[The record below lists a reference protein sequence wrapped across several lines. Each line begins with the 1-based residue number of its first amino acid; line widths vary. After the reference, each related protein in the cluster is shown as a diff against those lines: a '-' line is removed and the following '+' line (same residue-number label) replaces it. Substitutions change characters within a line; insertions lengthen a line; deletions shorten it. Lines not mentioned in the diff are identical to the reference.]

1 MCACNEHPAPIR
13 PEDSPVTDPMSPVF
27 EHERD
32 ITRRTFIGES
42 ARGLGRFALASLLMP
57 GLFSHNA
64 HAATMGMSP
73 VDLPHFA
80 PRAKRVIY
88 LFQSGGP
95 SHVDLFD
102 YKPVMRDLHTSEL
115 PGHIRGDQRLTGM
128 TANQTQY
135 PVVAPF
141 WGMKQCGEHRT
152 WISDLLPYTQRI
164 ADDIC
169 IVKSMHTEAIN
180 HDPAI
185 TFINTG
191 SQQIGHASL
200 GAWLS
205 YGLGSENENF
215 PAYVV
220 LLSQGT
226 GKNPGQPIFSRLWGS
241 GYLPSNHQGVM
252 LRPGVNPVLYLAD
265 PPGVTRAQRRKML
278 DDLAELNQQRAADI
292 GDPETLARIEAYEM
306 AYRMQSSVPD
316 LTDLSDEPESTFDL
330 YGQEARKPGSYAAN
344 CLLSRRLIERGVR
357 FVQLFHRGW
366 DQHIAIQSQLPAQC
380 KDVDQASAA
389 LVTDLK
395 QRGLL
400 DETLVVWGG
409 EFGRTVYSQGAIGHP
424 SSGRDHHGRCFSVWL
439 AGGGI
444 KPGME
449 YGVTDDFSYNI
460 VENPVHIR
468 DLNATLLHC
477 LGIDHERFIYPFR
490 GLDQKPTGVEEAHV
504 VSGILG

>member
-1 MCACNEHPAPIR
+1 MCACDEHLAPIR
-13 PEDSPVTDPMSPVF
+13 PEASPVTDPASPVF
-27 EHERD
+27 EHEKLL
-32 ITRRTFIGES
+32 TRRTFIGAS
-42 ARGLGRFALASLLMP
+42 ARGLGRYALAALLVP
-57 GLFSHNA
+57 GLFDGGGP
-64 HAATMGMSP
+64 AAVRPDGPTG
-73 VDLPHFA
+73 LPHFA
-80 PRAKRVIY
+80 PKAKRVIY

-102 YKPVMRDLHTSEL
+102 YKPALRTLHGSEL
-115 PGHIRGDQRLTGM
+115 PSSVRGGQRLTGM
-128 TANQTQY
+128 TAGQTAY

-141 WGMKQCGEHRT
+141 WNVKRCGAHGT
-152 WISDLLPYTQRI
+152 WISDLLPHTQTI

-185 TFINTG
+185 TYINTG

-205 YGLGSENENF
+205 YGLGRANDNL

-241 GYLPSNHQGVM
+241 GYLPSSHQGVM
-252 LRPGVNPVLYLAD
+252 LRPGVNPVLYLSD
-265 PPGVTRAQRRKML
+265 PPGVSRAQRRKLL
-278 DDLAELNQQRAADI
+278 DDLAALNQQHADAV

-306 AYRMQSSVPD
+306 AYRMQTSVPE
-316 LTDLSDEPESTFDL
+316 LTDLSDEPASTFDL

-344 CLLSRRLIERGVR
+344 CLLARRLVERGVR

-366 DQHIAIQSQLPAQC
+366 DQHIALQTQLPAQC
-380 KDVDQASAA
+380 RDVDQASAA
-389 LVTDLK
+389 LVKDLG

-409 EFGRTVYSQGAIGHP
+409 EFGRTVYSQGALGHP

-444 KPGME
+444 RPGME
-449 YGVTDDFSYNI
+449 YGATDDFAYNI
-460 VENPVHIR
+460 TEHPVHIR

-477 LGIDHERFIYPFR
+477 LGIDHDRLTFSFR

-504 VSGILG
+504 VRDILA

>member
-1 MCACNEHPAPIR
+1 MCSCNEHHVPIA
-13 PEDSPVTDPMSPVF
+13 PEDSTVADAQSPVF
-27 EHERD
+27 EHEKLV
-32 ITRRTFIGES
+32 TRRTFIGAS
-42 ARGLGRFALASLLMP
+42 ARGLGRYALASLIAP
-57 GLFSHNA
+57 GLFSGNGITQPSIDDPA
-64 HAATMGMSP
+64 
-73 VDLPHFA
+73 PHF
-80 PRAKRVIY
+80 PPKAKHIIY
-88 LFQSGGP
+88 MFQSGGP

-102 YKPVMRDLHTSEL
+102 YKPVMQDRHGSEL
-115 PGHIRGDQRLTGM
+115 PASVMGTQRLTGM
-128 TANQTQY
+128 TASQTEY

-141 WGMKQCGEHRT
+141 WGMKQCGQHGT
-152 WISDLLPYTQRI
+152 WISDVLPNIQTI

-185 TFINTG
+185 TYINTG

-205 YGLGSENENF
+205 YGLGSENENL

-226 GKNPGQPIFSRLWGS
+226 GKNPGQPIYSRLWGS
-241 GYLPSNHQGVM
+241 GYLPSSHQGVQ
-252 LRPGVNPVLYLAD
+252 LRPGVNPVLYLKN
-265 PPGVTRAQRRKML
+265 PPGISRAQRRELL
-278 DDLAELNQQRAADI
+278 DDLATLNQQYAKQV
-292 GDPETLARIEAYEM
+292 GDAETLSRIEAYEM
-306 AYRMQSSVPD
+306 AYRMQTSVPD

-330 YGQEARKPGSYAAN
+330 YGPEARKPGSYAAN
-344 CLLSRRLIERGVR
+344 CLLARRLIERGVR

-366 DQHIAIQSQLPAQC
+366 DQHIALQSQLPAQC

-389 LVTDLK
+389 LVKDLK

-409 EFGRTVYSQGAIGHP
+409 EFGRTVYSQGALGHP
-424 SSGRDHHGRCFSVWL
+424 SSGRDHHGRCFSTWV

-444 KPGME
+444 QGGME
-449 YGVTDDFSYNI
+449 YGKTDDFAYNI

-477 LGIDHERFIYPFR
+477 LGIHHEKLIYTFR

-504 VSGILG
+504 VHDILA